1 MASIRPLFLACLAIP
16 ATLVACGGSDDDGQE
31 PPAGPHYK
39 YVVNKAFVPT
49 NNNQAREYGLDLNND
64 TVIDNQLGMVLG
76 VLAGRGF
83 TVQATIDEA
92 VAQGSIILLADM
104 QTESFSASNAV
115 GLSVKLGANPSPP
128 ACTDANDTV
137 CGKHLTGAGT
147 FQISPQSPSDATLEG
162 KIKSGVFQ
170 GGPGTIKLQIALGGD
185 TPITLEL
192 IGARAKASTITE
204 TNVGEIIV
212 GGAVTKTAL
221 DNDVIP
227 AIHAQLGPLI
237 TRDCTNLSAPPAC
250 GCADPS
256 TGKTVLG
263 LFDTAEPKDCAVTV
277 EEIKTNSLIVSLLA
291 PDVTIDGT
299 PALSIGLK
307 ATAVKGEF

>member
-1 MASIRPLFLACLAIP
+1 MASIRPLFLVCLAIP
-16 ATLVACGGSDDDGQE
+16 ATLVACGGGDDDNQE
-31 PPAGPHYK
+31 PPAGPHYT

-49 NNNQAREYGLDLNND
+49 TNNQAREFGLDLNDD

-92 VAQGSIILLADM
+92 VAKGSIILLADM

-115 GLSVKLGANPSPP
+115 GLSVRLGANPTPP
-128 ACTDANDTV
+128 ACADTNDMV
-137 CGKHLTGAGT
+137 CGKHLTGTGM
-147 FQISPQSPSDATLEG
+147 FQISPSSPSDATLEG

-170 GGPGTIKLQIALGGD
+170 GGPGTIKLQIALGG
-185 TPITLEL
+185 TMPITLEL
-192 IGARAKASTITE
+192 IGARAKASTITD
-204 TNVGEIIV
+204 TTVGEIIV
-212 GGAVTKTAL
+212 GGAVTKSAL

-227 AIHAQLGPLI
+227 AIHGQLGPLI
-237 TRDCTNLSAPPAC
+237 ARDCKMLTAPPGC
-250 GCADPS
+250 GCGDGT

-307 ATAVKGEF
+307 ATAVKATF